1 MNEHTHISESS
12 PVHVHHKARSA
23 VPTLATIVLRN
34 PFLYGM
40 VPSGGAAG
48 RAHAVGMRVMYGHFT
63 LQRAWLEIDNCVCT
77 SMKACLDSFTLARVY
92 NNLRCFG
99 SFQLH

>member
-1 MNEHTHISESS
+1 MNEHTHISDSS

-48 RAHAVGMRVMYGHFT
+48 RAHAAGMRVMCMAT
-63 LQRAWLEIDNCVCT
+63 LHCRELGWRLVT
-77 SMKACLDSFTLARVY
+77 ACAPV
-92 NNLRCFG
+92 
-99 SFQLH
+99 